1 MGEERRRAVRIPLEM
16 VLSIDIITDFQSHE
30 KTEISV
36 ITRDISKGGISFAAE
51 KILEKG
57 SFYKA
62 KIIMPN
68 HEVLD
73 VVIEIVRITEEDGGS
88 KLYGSRFVGMGP
100 EDEFRIEAFRL
111 VCENMS
117 SADNRG

>member
-16 VLSIDIITDFQSHE
+16 VLSIGIITDFQSHE

-68 HEVLD
+68 QEVP
-73 VVIEIVRITEEDGGS
+73 VVVFEIV
-88 KLYGSRFVGMGP
+88 
-100 EDEFRIEAFRL
+100 
-111 VCENMS
+111 
-117 SADNRG
+117 